1 MKLEEI
7 YEQACQL
14 PLVERVQLVEEIWN
28 SIGDAG
34 EGLPVTEEQKKELD
48 ARLESY
54 LDGQQQLHEWQDV
67 HQALRKS

>member
-7 YEQACQL
+7 YEQARQL
-14 PLVERVQLVEEIWN
+14 PLAERVQLVEEIWN
-28 SIGDAG
+28 SIGDAN

-48 ARLESY
+48 VRLQSY
-54 LDGQQQLHEWQDV
+54 VDGEQQLHEWQDF

>member
-7 YEQACQL
+7 YEQARQL
-14 PLVERVQLVEEIWN
+14 PLAERVQLVEEIWK
-28 SIGDAG
+28 SIGDAN

-48 ARLESY
+48 VRLQSY
-54 LDGQQQLHEWQDV
+54 VDGEQQLHEWQDV